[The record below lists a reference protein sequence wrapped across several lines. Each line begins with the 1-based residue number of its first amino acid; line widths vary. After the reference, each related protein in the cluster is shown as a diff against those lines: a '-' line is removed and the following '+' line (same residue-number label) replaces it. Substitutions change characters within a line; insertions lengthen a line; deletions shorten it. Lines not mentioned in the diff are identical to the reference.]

1 MNLNLFDDNKKQML
15 IILNNAKMKLRSHC
29 INIGI
34 IAAADTNDFE
44 LNIISIV

>member
-29 INIGI
+29 INNGI
-34 IAAADTNDFE
+34 IAAATNDFE